1 MRALP
6 FLTFQPTPSGSTAA
20 SAMSAYVRIFGG
32 RVISDRRRGAGE
44 PGGEGTVFLA
54 EFEVAGLRV
63 RCSDSAIQHAWD
75 VTPAISIWVDCDTA
89 DDQRRVFDALSEGG
103 QEFMPLGDY
112 GFGPFGWVQDRF
124 GVSWQ
129 IGVTTD

>member
-6 FLTFQPTPSGSTAA
+6 FLTFQPSSDSVAA
-20 SAMSAYVRIFGG
+20 AAMSAYVHIFRG
-32 RVISDRRRGAGE
+32 RVISDRRRGADE

-54 EFEVAGLRV
+54 EFEVAGLRI
-63 RCSDSAIQHAWD
+63 RCSDSAIAHAWD
-75 VTPAISIWVDCDTA
+75 VTPAMSIWVDCDTEG
-89 DDQRRVFDALSEGG
+89 DQRRVFTALSEDG

-129 IGVTTD
+129 IGVTAD

>member
-6 FLTFQPTPSGSTAA
+6 FLTFQPATPDRGAA
-20 SAMSAYVRIFGG
+20 AAMAAYVEILDG
-32 RVISDRRRGAGE
+32 RVIGDRRRTADE
-44 PGGEGTVFLA
+44 PGGEDTVFLA
-54 EFEVAGLRV
+54 EFEIAGLRI
-63 RCSDSAIQHAWD
+63 RCSDSPITHAWD
-75 VTPAISIWVDCDTA
+75 FTPGVSLWVDCDSA
-89 DDQRRVFDALSEGG
+89 DHQRIFAALAEGG

-129 IGVTTD
+129 LGVA

>member
-6 FLTFQPTPSGSTAA
+6 FLTFQPSSDSVAA
-20 SAMSAYVRIFGG
+20 AAMSAYVHIFGG
-32 RVISDRRRGAGE
+32 RVISDRRRGADE

-63 RCSDSAIQHAWD
+63 RCSDSAITHAWD
-75 VTPAISIWVDCDTA
+75 VTPAMSIWVDCDTE
-89 DDQRRVFDALSEGG
+89 DDQRRVFTALAEDG

-129 IGVTTD
+129 IGVTAD

>member
-6 FLTFQPTPSGSTAA
+6 FLTFHPGSAGPGAA
-20 SAMSAYVRIFGG
+20 AAMAVYLEIFGG
-32 RVISDRRRGAGE
+32 RVISDQRYGADG
-44 PGGEGTVFLA
+44 PGAEGTVVVA
-54 EFEVAGLRV
+54 EFEIAGLRV
-63 RCSDSAIQHAWD
+63 RCSDSPAVHGWD
-75 VTPAISIWVDCDTA
+75 FTPGMSLWVDLDSA
-89 DDQRRVFDALSEGG
+89 DDQRRVFSALADGG

-129 IGVTTD
+129 LGVAPV

>member
-6 FLTFQPTPSGSTAA
+6 FLTFQPAA
-20 SAMSAYVRIFGG
+20 PDRGAAAAMAAYVEIFDG
-32 RVISDRRRGAGE
+32 RVISDRRRTADE

-54 EFEVAGLRV
+54 EIEVAGLRL
-63 RCSDSAIQHAWD
+63 RFSDSAIAHAWD
-75 VTPAISIWVDCDTA
+75 ITPGMSVWVDCDTEA
-89 DDQRRVFDALSEGG
+89 DQRRVFAALAEDG

-129 IGVTTD
+129 VGVASA

>member
-6 FLTFQPTPSGSTAA
+6 FLTFQPASESRAA
-20 SAMSAYVRIFGG
+20 AAMATYVEIFGG
-32 RVISDRRRGAGE
+32 RVISDRRRGADE

-54 EFEVAGLRV
+54 EFEIAGQRI
-63 RCSDSAIQHAWD
+63 RCSDSAITHAWD
-75 VTPAISIWVDCDTA
+75 FTPGISVWVDCDSD
-89 DDQRRVFDALSEGG
+89 DDQRRIFTALAEGG

-124 GVSWQ
+124 GISWQ
-129 IGVTTD
+129 LGVASS